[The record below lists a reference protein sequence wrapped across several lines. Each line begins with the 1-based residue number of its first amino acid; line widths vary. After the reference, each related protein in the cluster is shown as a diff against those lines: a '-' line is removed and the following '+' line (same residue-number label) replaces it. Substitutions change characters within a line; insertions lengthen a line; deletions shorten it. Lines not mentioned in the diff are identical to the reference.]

1 METILPRVET
11 LELTDTYGK
20 FAVEPLERGYG
31 VTLGNALRRVLLSS
45 IPGAAVTQIRIDG
58 VLHEFSTLPGVRED
72 TTELILNLKDLHVR
86 INHNGEAQA
95 EPPAPEETVE
105 EETEQEDDD
114 AEEDQVPFAAFRPG
128 PESKTLRI
136 DVKGEGVVT
145 GADVRC
151 PPDVEVVNPGVVLA
165 RLTSK
170 DASLSMEMTVEEGK
184 GYRPPDRRE
193 RQSTA
198 IGVIPVG
205 AVFSPVR
212 KANYIVEA
220 TRVGRKTDLER
231 LIVEVW
237 TNGTISPCDAV
248 SESATVLS
256 NYMTLFAKFPKT
268 REARGL
274 EMVPYAE
281 EPVEPQAPEVR
292 IEELDFSVRTK
303 NCLDRENIQT
313 IGDLVKRTEEDLMA
327 LRNFGHKSLNEVKEK
342 LRQFGL
348 SLAPSL
354 SDKPARGRK
363 KKAADEADEEEALA
377 DYGSSEEA
385 EDTDDED
392 EDEDEDE
399 PDDS

>member
-45 IPGAAVTQIRIDG
+45 IPGAAITQIRIDG

-86 INHNGEAQA
+86 INRNGEPEPEEEA
-95 EPPAPEETVE
+95 EP
-105 EETEQEDDD
+105 
-114 AEEDQVPFAAFRPG
+114 AEEPAYEAEDELPVGVIPSE
-128 PESKTLRI
+128 PEPKMLRV

-151 PPDVEVVNPGVVLA
+151 PPDVEVVNPGIVLA

-184 GYRPPDRRE
+184 GYRPPDRKE

-198 IGVIPVG
+198 IGVIPIG

-231 LIVEVW
+231 LILEVW
-237 TNGTISPCDAV
+237 TNGTISPGDAV
-248 SESATVLS
+248 SESSTILS
-256 NYMTLFAKFPKT
+256 NYMTLFTKFPKT

-348 SLAPSL
+348 SLAPSTAEK
-354 SDKPARGRK
+354 SGRGRK
-363 KKAADEADEEEALA
+363 KKAAEPAEDDTESEAGPEETEEAGDEES
-377 DYGSSEEA
+377 D
-385 EDTDDED
+385 
-392 EDEDEDE
+392 
-399 PDDS
+399 

>member
-31 VTLGNALRRVLLSS
+31 VTLGNALRRVLLCS
-45 IPGAAVTQIRIDG
+45 IPGAAITHVRIDG

-86 INHNGEAQA
+86 LNQNGQDEGEGKAAAAAAVAAVPTEEAPSEA
-95 EPPAPEETVE
+95 DEDLPPAAIPLGSE
-105 EETEQEDDD
+105 
-114 AEEDQVPFAAFRPG
+114 P
-128 PESKTLRI
+128 KTLRV

-145 GADVRC
+145 GADVQC

-165 RLTSK
+165 RLTAK
-170 DASLSMEMTVEEGK
+170 NASLSMELTVEEGK
-184 GYRPPDRRE
+184 GYRPPDRKE

-198 IGVIPVG
+198 IGVIPIG

-237 TNGTISPCDAV
+237 TNGTISPGDAV
-248 SESATVLS
+248 SESATILS
-256 NYMTLFAKFPKT
+256 DYMTLFSKFPKT

-313 IGDLVKRTEEDLMA
+313 IGDLVKRTEEDLMG

-348 SLAPSL
+348 SLGPSTVEK
-354 SDKPARGRK
+354 SGRGRK
-363 KKAADEADEEEALA
+363 KKSAESTEDEAA
-377 DYGSSEEA
+377 A
-385 EDTDDED
+385 EPAQAGADED
-392 EDEDEDE
+392 EDSE
-399 PDDS
+399 